1 MAWTL
6 LLAAGQGNRLA
17 SATGGLAKQF
27 LDWKGAPLYWES
39 ALVFSRC
46 ARVDGLVFVFPEA
59 CIDEERERVA
69 GLMRN
74 ASLGIP
80 WKVVAGGA
88 LRQDSVRNGLA
99 ALPGDCMEILIH
111 DAARPFVSPVLVNR
125 ILDGLHGEASGE
137 CVAACIPGIP
147 VVDTIKVMDEEKK
160 VVATPDRKHLMAV
173 QTPQGFSLAF
183 LRAAHQRAEEEGWVV
198 TDDASLLELCG
209 HAVHVAEG
217 EAGNKKITT
226 PEDLEML
233 RMTGERIPC
242 VGYGY
247 DVHKYADGN
256 EARQSARPMRL
267 GGVPIA
273 GSPDVLA
280 HSDGDVL
287 LHALIDALLGCIGA
301 GDIGTFFPDSDPA
314 FDNVNSAVLLDTVLE
329 HVLKAN
335 VHITH
340 VDLTVIAQIPK
351 VGPHREMIRRNVARL
366 LGLDL
371 RAVNVK
377 ATTEEGLGFTGERL
391 GIKAVAVVTGLRGN
405 RDA

>member
-1 MAWTL
+1 MAWAL

-46 ARVDGLVFVFPEA
+46 ARVEGLVFVFPEA
-59 CIDEERERVA
+59 CIDEEHKRVTV
-69 GLMRN
+69 LMRD
-74 ASLGIP
+74 ASLGLP

-88 LRQDSVRNGLA
+88 LRQDSVRNGLSV
-99 ALPGDCMEILIH
+99 LPDDCEEVLIH
-111 DAARPFVSPVLVNR
+111 DAARPFVSPALVNR
-125 ILDGLHGEASGE
+125 ILDGLHGETPGE
-137 CVAACIPGIP
+137 RIAACIPGVP
-147 VVDTIKVMDEEKK
+147 VVDTIKVMDGDGK
-160 VVATPDRKHLMAV
+160 VVATPDRKHLRAV

-183 LRAAHQRAEEEGWVV
+183 LRAAHQRAEQEGWVV

-217 EAGNKKITT
+217 EVGNKKITT

-233 RMTGERIPC
+233 RMAGERIPC

-247 DVHKYADGN
+247 DVHKYAGGS
-256 EARQSARPMRL
+256 ETKQPARPMRL

-287 LHALIDALLGCIGA
+287 LHALMDAMLGA
-301 GDIGTFFPDSDPA
+301 MALGDIGKLFPDTDERYRGADSIG
-314 FDNVNSAVLLDTVLE
+314 LLKEVCALLRREGYALGNADVTIV
-329 HVLKAN
+329 
-335 VHITH
+335 
-340 VDLTVIAQIPK
+340 AQRPK
-351 VGPHREMIRRNVARL
+351 
-366 LGLDL
+366 L
-371 RAVNVK
+371 RPY
-377 ATTEEGLGFTGERL
+377 
-391 GIKAVAVVTGLRGN
+391 I
-405 RDA
+405 DAMRA